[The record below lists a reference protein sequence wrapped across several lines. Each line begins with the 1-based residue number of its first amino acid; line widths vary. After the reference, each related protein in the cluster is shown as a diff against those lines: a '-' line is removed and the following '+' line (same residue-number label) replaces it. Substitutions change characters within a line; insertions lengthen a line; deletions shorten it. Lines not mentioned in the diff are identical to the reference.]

1 MNNNAQT
8 IQAKNR
14 GSYHMCFVVDNCFVH
29 FIDILKQTLPNQ
41 TFCVLK
47 LFFYS
52 FRFVHEKSKGI
63 FMVRKPKFGI
73 YFQENKRKLHYLSIN
88 SPCLICYRCVILK
101 STSTLDI
108 ILAYIVI
115 IIFFR

>member
-52 FRFVHEKSKGI
+52 FRFHCHSKKYFNIGHYS
-63 FMVRKPKFGI
+63 GI
-73 YFQENKRKLHYLSIN
+73 YCNYHIFSLKLDFDFFLTFYFQRNELKGNIQTKKLN
-88 SPCLICYRCVILK
+88 SRTEIECLEL
-101 STSTLDI
+101 
-108 ILAYIVI
+108 
-115 IIFFR
+115 